1 MKTRYMQWRSR
12 FFTKPTATSPRLQK
26 YIDSNRLR
34 TLLLGAFGS
43 ILITL
48 SSYGVGWIADSSGF
62 WRNNLIRTIRYE
74 VSWVIVCIIALSLG
88 AMIMCREWLRIYQKM
103 GTWNNSSLRWM
114 IAIVTCWSLPQVFAL
129 TIYSRD
135 MFSYYGQGM
144 VMAHGLNP
152 YKQGV
157 SEIANFMQNGADPQW
172 AESPPPYG
180 PISLKIEEFI
190 ARIVDGNIDLAIFLF
205 RLVSVLAVIGI
216 LFFVVKLAQLYKYN
230 QTRAL
235 WQVGANP
242 LFIASFIAS
251 GHNDSLMTMFML
263 AGLYFA
269 KRYPNVYGGVLGV
282 TMVTFG
288 VGVKPLALVVLPFV
302 GLLWAG
308 NNASW
313 VRKFTIWFISG
324 IILLAE
330 LAILGYISDL
340 GFGWVS
346 ALSTTGGQYIW
357 YTPIGLVIGF
367 IGLFAHG
374 DSFDAVKKILENI
387 GKLLGIL
394 SALSFAFVGRY
405 RNVVRYAGLA
415 ILAMLF
421 FSPMIQSWYILW
433 AVPMIAATG
442 LRSHFQLM
450 WYVVTTLFFMAYAV
464 CDQLYI
470 SPYLNDFNQGMARLI
485 AILICLAYIV
495 YLMALDPA
503 TRRMVYL
510 SFHPHQVKRTIT
522 RMWWQLFPQ
531 TRERLR
537 ARRTRQILQ
546 KH

>member
-282 TMVTFG
+282 TMVT
-288 VGVKPLALVVLPFV
+288 
-302 GLLWAG
+302 
-308 NNASW
+308 
-313 VRKFTIWFISG
+313 
-324 IILLAE
+324 
-330 LAILGYISDL
+330 
-340 GFGWVS
+340 S
-346 ALSTTGGQYIW
+346 A
-357 YTPIGLVIGF
+357 
-367 IGLFAHG
+367 
-374 DSFDAVKKILENI
+374 
-387 GKLLGIL
+387 
-394 SALSFAFVGRY
+394 
-405 RNVVRYAGLA
+405 
-415 ILAMLF
+415 
-421 FSPMIQSWYILW
+421 
-433 AVPMIAATG
+433 
-442 LRSHFQLM
+442 
-450 WYVVTTLFFMAYAV
+450 
-464 CDQLYI
+464 
-470 SPYLNDFNQGMARLI
+470 
-485 AILICLAYIV
+485 
-495 YLMALDPA
+495 
-503 TRRMVYL
+503 
-510 SFHPHQVKRTIT
+510 
-522 RMWWQLFPQ
+522 
-531 TRERLR
+531 
-537 ARRTRQILQ
+537 
-546 KH
+546 

>member
-251 GHNDSLMTMFML
+251 G
-263 AGLYFA
+263 
-269 KRYPNVYGGVLGV
+269 P
-282 TMVTFG
+282 
-288 VGVKPLALVVLPFV
+288 AL
-302 GLLWAG
+302 
-308 NNASW
+308 SW
-313 VRKFTIWFISG
+313 L
-324 IILLAE
+324 ILL
-330 LAILGYISDL
+330 S
-340 GFGWVS
+340 
-346 ALSTTGGQYIW
+346 
-357 YTPIGLVIGF
+357 
-367 IGLFAHG
+367 
-374 DSFDAVKKILENI
+374 
-387 GKLLGIL
+387 
-394 SALSFAFVGRY
+394 
-405 RNVVRYAGLA
+405 YAGLPQPPHSYA
-415 ILAMLF
+415 HFRPEFQSSILGWQARHAGLTQQQTPGARDKQAGTLSAPTASWHKILPPPSQWEVPYS
-421 FSPMIQSWYILW
+421 SPGAFAHNSGSAKTVLKVHPSKLMP
-433 AVPMIAATG
+433 AVSVLTLPSAPAH
-442 LRSHFQLM
+442 SH
-450 WYVVTTLFFMAYAV
+450 
-464 CDQLYI
+464 
-470 SPYLNDFNQGMARLI
+470 
-485 AILICLAYIV
+485 
-495 YLMALDPA
+495 AL
-503 TRRMVYL
+503 
-510 SFHPHQVKRTIT
+510 
-522 RMWWQLFPQ
+522 
-531 TRERLR
+531 
-537 ARRTRQILQ
+537 
-546 KH
+546 